1 MRMFFN
7 VIKKSYTLLR
17 QNLVILQPL
26 ILFMLIMTITLSSL
40 NNIQKGISPAIV
52 VLAVCC
58 FCMIGAFLAGWYPL
72 FTKVIENSYN
82 TSSTPQEKA
91 YMSIQTLKEF
101 LPGVGNYFLPILLT
115 MILYVGIIFVLS
127 QFISILGLKFIGLS
141 ENINPDKLIN
151 VLSNSQNLEN
161 FVKNL
166 TPSDH
171 SLLLK
176 WDLLILAISS
186 LFSYLTM
193 FWLQAIIIKTKNP
206 LKAFIENL
214 KAIFAKPFITLG
226 LFLFYL
232 TTNMFVGLFSGISTN
247 FIFQL
252 LNLFIVI
259 FLTAYFIMVN
269 FVYFEDYNENTS
281 PRRSNSFW

>member
-91 YMSIQTLKEF
+91 YMSIQTLTESEI
-101 LPGVGNYFLPILLT
+101 ILLQNQMAT
-115 MILYVGIIFVLS
+115 DHHLLTIFS
-127 QFISILGLKFIGLS
+127 K
-141 ENINPDKLIN
+141 
-151 VLSNSQNLEN
+151 
-161 FVKNL
+161 
-166 TPSDH
+166 
-171 SLLLK
+171 
-176 WDLLILAISS
+176 LLI
-186 LFSYLTM
+186 
-193 FWLQAIIIKTKNP
+193 
-206 LKAFIENL
+206 
-214 KAIFAKPFITLG
+214 
-226 LFLFYL
+226 
-232 TTNMFVGLFSGISTN
+232 
-247 FIFQL
+247 
-252 LNLFIVI
+252 
-259 FLTAYFIMVN
+259 
-269 FVYFEDYNENTS
+269 
-281 PRRSNSFW
+281 